1 MPRLIILLLPV
12 VALIVLAI
20 QNRTP
25 VIALNFLGGSLPA
38 LPFGLLLAIA
48 AAIGALITLVL
59 YGLVGLRRPP
69 ESKYKPMGRRVP
81 YPEGPGYGPAPSGSP
96 SVDPAAPSAYPAA
109 DPTSSYTSAFVDE
122 PAPRDSAPSSPAPSA
137 PSPDPSVSQDRVP
150 SGYTPVSPVP
160 KDPVPKDYASTDS
173 APRDLVQGS
182 ISDDPIPGQPV
193 PAAGSSFLGS
203 LKSNLPFV
211 GKQDN
216 SRNHSTKKSVDD
228 RSIGDD
234 WGERRT
240 TEQINDWEAA
250 KPSVVEEGVGNLFR
264 LGKSASTNVGRIAD
278 DIASGW
284 NNSNTA
290 SRSPASQSEQ
300 YSADSSYSDSRAY
313 HPSPYED
320 ELDRGWEN
328 FDDGYDNLPPN
339 PSTGSM
345 RPESRRIY
353 GDSLYGDDP
362 YRREATV
369 ADDYDSDYIDTHQ
382 PSDEIGPDGVYEADY
397 RVIVPPSKPLDEP
410 PLDEAEDD
418 RYYS

>member
-12 VALIVLAI
+12 AALVVLAV

-25 VIALNFLGGSLPA
+25 LIELNFLGGSLPA
-38 LPFGLLLAIA
+38 LPFGVLLAIA
-48 AAIGALITLVL
+48 AALGALVTLVL
-59 YGLVGLRRPP
+59 YGLIGLRRPP

-81 YPEGPGYGPAPSGSP
+81 YPEGPGDGPASSGP
-96 SVDPAAPSAYPAA
+96 SVNPAPSAYPTANPA
-109 DPTSSYTSAFVDE
+109 SSYTSAFVDD
-122 PAPRDSAPSSPAPSA
+122 PTPRDAAPSNPT
-137 PSPDPSVSQDRVP
+137 PDS
-150 SGYTPVSPVP
+150 
-160 KDPVPKDYASTDS
+160 S
-173 APRDLVQGS
+173 APRDRVASDFIPASPVSRDPVSRDPVSRDYVSTDPVQVS
-182 ISDDPIPGQPV
+182 TSSDPV
-193 PAAGSSFLGS
+193 PDQPLPAADSSFLGS

-211 GKQDN
+211 GRQDGN
-216 SRNHSTKKSVDD
+216 RTSSTKKPVDD

-240 TEQINDWEAA
+240 TEQINDWESA

-290 SRSPASQSEQ
+290 NRSSAPQSEQ
-300 YSADSSYSDSRAY
+300 YYADSGYSEPRAY
-313 HPSPYED
+313 HPQPYED

-339 PSTGSM
+339 SSAGSV
-345 RPESRRIY
+345 RPESKRTY
-353 GDSLYGDDP
+353 GDSLYGDAP
-362 YRREATV
+362 YRREATT
-369 ADDYDSDYIDTHQ
+369 AGDYDSDYIDSNQ
-382 PSDEIGPDGVYEADY
+382 VADEIGPDGVYEADY

-410 PLDEAEDD
+410 PLDEAENDK
-418 RYYS
+418 YHS